1 MESKT
6 MMKLLVGTES
16 MFFLC
21 LIMAFIYLAVGS
33 GFEPGQQQA
42 LNIRS
47 TGLFSV
53 ALFCSSGSF
62 WLAERNY
69 NARNFTNVKRWLFVT
84 IALGVIFLFG
94 QAREYVHLIHEQQ
107 IGLSNSLF
115 GTAFYTLTGFHGLH
129 VIIGLVILSV
139 LLFMT
144 IAGDFNHTS
153 SPAIAT
159 AGIYWHFVDLVWVMV
174 FTVVYI
180 LPRLN
185 LLK

>member
-6 MMKLLVGTES
+6 MIKLVVGTES
-16 MFFLC
+16 IFFLC
-21 LIMAFIYLAVGS
+21 LIMAFIYLSVVS
-33 GFEPGQQQA
+33 GFKPGEQQA

-47 TGLFSV
+47 TGMFSV

-69 NARNFTNVKRWLFVT
+69 NAGNFKKVKRWLFAT
-84 IALGVIFLFG
+84 ILLGLVFLFG
-94 QAREYVHLIHEQQ
+94 QVREYIHLIQEQQ

-129 VIIGLVILSV
+129 VIIGLVILSI

-144 IAGDFNHTS
+144 IAGDFNHAG

-159 AGIYWHFVDLVWVMV
+159 AGIYWHFVDIVWVMV

-185 LLK
+185 MLK

>member
-6 MMKLLVGTES
+6 MMKLVVGTES
-16 MFFLC
+16 IFFLS
-21 LIMAFIYLAVGS
+21 LIMAFVYLSFVS
-33 GFEPGQQQA
+33 GFDPVQQQA

-47 TGLFSV
+47 TGMFSL
-53 ALFCSSGSF
+53 ALFCSSGTF
-62 WLAERNY
+62 WLAEKNY
-69 NARNFTNVKRWLFVT
+69 RTQNFKKLKRWLFIT
-84 IALGVIFLFG
+84 ILLGFVFLFG
-94 QAREYVHLIHEQQ
+94 QAREYLHLVHEQQ

-129 VIIGLVILSV
+129 VVIGLVILSV

-144 IAGDFNHTS
+144 IAGDFNHAG

-159 AGIYWHFVDLVWVMV
+159 AGIYWHFVDIVWVLV
-174 FTVVYI
+174 FTVVYV

-185 LLK
+185 MLK